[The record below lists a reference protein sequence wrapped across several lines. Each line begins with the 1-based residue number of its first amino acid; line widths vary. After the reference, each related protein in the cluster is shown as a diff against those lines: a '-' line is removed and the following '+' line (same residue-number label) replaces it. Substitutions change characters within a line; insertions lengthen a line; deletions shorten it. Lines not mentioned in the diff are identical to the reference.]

1 MSKNRKFVHLIF
13 RLFLSIEAN
22 YRNTRAPALPGALSL
37 LNHYAETCR
46 RADVFSR
53 GGLEQTFRLLRKS
66 HPALA
71 LTVQNVLHQIPIKKP
86 EEFAGDRRT
95 DNFLIDLE
103 GEQIQAILEALVS
116 LADVNKLR
124 KINGNVTEL
133 GNLVIVKSLI
143 QDWILVAQAYIQK
156 TRQAHDFPAA

>member
-1 MSKNRKFVHLIF
+1 MAFLALFSNRLILGDIVLN
-13 RLFLSIEAN
+13 RQIKIELDSVAD
-22 YRNTRAPALPGALSL
+22 
-37 LNHYAETCR
+37 YAETCR
-46 RADVFSR
+46 QADVFSR

-71 LTVQNVLHQIPIKKP
+71 LMVQNILHHTPIPKP
-86 EEFAGDRRT
+86 AEFAGDTRT
-95 DNFLIDLE
+95 DNFLIDLD

-143 QDWILVAQAYIQK
+143 QDWILVARAYIQK
-156 TRQAHDFPAA
+156 SQQAHDYPAA